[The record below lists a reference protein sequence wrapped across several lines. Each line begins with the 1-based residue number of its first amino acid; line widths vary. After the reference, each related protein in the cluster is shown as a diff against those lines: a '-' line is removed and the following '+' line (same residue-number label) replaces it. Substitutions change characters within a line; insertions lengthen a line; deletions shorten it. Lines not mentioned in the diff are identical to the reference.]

1 MGDWDVVST
10 TPAQGARPAGEW
22 DVISTAP
29 ARIRVPRRGGSAA
42 GARPST
48 PAPPPRT
55 GNNRPPG
62 MIRSALQGAQDS
74 VMNVLGGV
82 PGMLNPGE
90 AGANAVNDAAGVTDN
105 IANLIR
111 AAGRR
116 GPQPA
121 PPVAVPQ
128 GAARSG
134 ERTVGM
140 ARNALLDTQPTNA
153 GERFAYFLGGAA
165 PFAGMPGAVA
175 PKALGLGGG
184 VVGGWGAGET
194 ARFLNAP
201 DYMTSGAEALGA
213 LVGGIVGGAA
223 SGFRRTPGGPAPTGI
238 DPANPLRPVDA
249 ARAAEYARRQ
259 IPDAPAPT
267 APNVEARGMTTAERS
282 GTRAQ
287 NALGALARRAGT
299 TTDELQGR
307 LDARRADRSA
317 RIQNDVQRAT
327 GVAPGEAAANV
338 EALVQAG
345 RERVAP
351 MFRAVENDPTPVVS
365 PRLTALSE
373 TPVIQRA
380 LRQAYEDL
388 ANNPDGPQAGA
399 VFREGPNGMT
409 VAEPTMAAWDK
420 VYKALQG
427 QVERN
432 QFTGRPLS
440 DKVSPQNAN
449 INRARAAL
457 RNELGRLSPNWDM
470 AMRQAGEYV
479 PIEQAYR
486 SGNDQVLAQNVTE
499 ANVQATIERLSPG
512 ELNGYRAGIANRV
525 FDLAQNNKLSP
536 RILSTPRVRAKLE
549 IALGK
554 EAAQEL
560 IDAVSSE
567 AAMAAFEQ
575 RYGSQSGSVTSPM
588 QAAMAEQD
596 AFGGSPAMDAAV
608 GVAADAVSTGSLR
621 RAVFNWLGTQA
632 AKGVATLKTRGLSEA
647 ARNEAG
653 RLLGGDMSPA
663 EVKAY
668 AEAVR
673 RQAAASRP
681 RLTYV
686 PPQGLNM
693 LALPGPQQQTSPKTR
708 K

>member
-1 MGDWDVVST
+1 
-10 TPAQGARPAGEW
+10 
-22 DVISTAP
+22 
-29 ARIRVPRRGGSAA
+29 
-42 GARPST
+42 
-48 PAPPPRT
+48 
-55 GNNRPPG
+55 
-62 MIRSALQGAQDS
+62 
-74 VMNVLGGV
+74 
-82 PGMLNPGE
+82 
-90 AGANAVNDAAGVTDN
+90 
-105 IANLIR
+105 
-111 AAGRR
+111 
-116 GPQPA
+116 
-121 PPVAVPQ
+121 
-128 GAARSG
+128 
-134 ERTVGM
+134 
-140 ARNALLDTQPTNA
+140 
-153 GERFAYFLGGAA
+153 
-165 PFAGMPGAVA
+165 
-175 PKALGLGGG
+175 
-184 VVGGWGAGET
+184 
-194 ARFLNAP
+194 
-201 DYMTSGAEALGA
+201 
-213 LVGGIVGGAA
+213 
-223 SGFRRTPGGPAPTGI
+223 
-238 DPANPLRPVDA
+238 
-249 ARAAEYARRQ
+249 
-259 IPDAPAPT
+259 
-267 APNVEARGMTTAERS
+267 
-282 GTRAQ
+282 
-287 NALGALARRAGT
+287 
-299 TTDELQGR
+299 
-307 LDARRADRSA
+307 
-317 RIQNDVQRAT
+317 
-327 GVAPGEAAANV
+327 
-338 EALVQAG
+338 
-345 RERVAP
+345 
-351 MFRAVENDPTPVVS
+351 
-365 PRLTALSE
+365 
-373 TPVIQRA
+373 
-380 LRQAYEDL
+380 
-388 ANNPDGPQAGA
+388 